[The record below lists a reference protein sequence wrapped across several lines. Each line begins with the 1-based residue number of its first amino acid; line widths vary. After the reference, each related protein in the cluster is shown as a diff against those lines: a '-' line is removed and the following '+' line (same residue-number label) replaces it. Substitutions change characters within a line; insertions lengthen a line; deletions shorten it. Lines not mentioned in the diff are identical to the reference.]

1 MVVERLIATPPELP
15 VVAGLAAISTT
26 PGNLV
31 ITAPPGSGKTTLVP
45 PLMAALVHGAG
56 LDMGAGAEGL
66 VGLQALARAEAGQPD
81 GPAPKVIVVQP
92 RRVAARAAA
101 RRIASLI
108 GEPVGGQV
116 GFRVRG
122 QTRPGSRIEM
132 VTPGVMLR
140 VLQRDPELAGV
151 GALII
156 DEIHERDLDTDLVTA
171 FALDVQETLRPDL
184 RIVAMSATV
193 AAERFAEL
201 LGGRVVDVPG
211 AIHPV
216 ETIDAVGPRA
226 LGDFGYGVAVS
237 RDFLT
242 HVARVTDDAVA
253 SRPSGRGSVLV
264 FMPGVGEIEK
274 MRALLAGAALP
285 VYALHGSL
293 PAREQDRVLA
303 GGEDRIIVAT
313 SVAESSLTVPGVNT
327 VVDSGL
333 AREPRFDPRTGISGL
348 VTVHASRA
356 RMTQRSG
363 RAGREGLGRAFR
375 CLSFARAVEF
385 SEPEILAG
393 DVTDATLQAAAWGNP
408 RMEGLRLLDDPS
420 PASAD
425 AAQRTLAA
433 LGAVEPG
440 GTVAPG
446 GAAESGS
453 AGFGRTNVPGTITRV
468 GRLLAELPLTPQ
480 LGRGLIEGARAVG
493 APTAAGVAALLSI
506 GVRARGADLAA
517 ELRTAIS
524 RADGEWTREKA
535 RLEKIATA
543 ALAASSRGEA
553 NADGGE
559 DGLAASGKAP
569 GSGRRREA
577 STADAALAAVVALAY
592 PTWIARRRG
601 KGYVLAG
608 GAGAVL
614 AEGSPLAGEEWLA
627 VAELGAAQGRAD
639 AVIRAAV
646 PLTQDDALAYG
657 SDMLTARVETAVH
670 GTKVTGRRIRS
681 LGAIE
686 LGSEPVALTRAE
698 IAQARAEEI
707 ARVGVGGLAWGEAAT
722 ALRRRMAF
730 LHDVVGEPWPDVS
743 DEALAERV
751 DEWLTPLL
759 GAGQPDLLAGL
770 RALLPWPEAA
780 RLDEL
785 APERIPTPTGS
796 ARVDY
801 SRHKPTARLK
811 LQEAF
816 GWVDTPTV
824 AGVPV
829 TLELLSPA
837 QRPLAIT
844 EDLASFWA
852 GPYAHVRAEMRGRY
866 PRHPWPEDPLT
877 AEPTRRAKPR
887 T

>member
-1 MVVERLIATPPELP
+1 MVERLIAEPPDLP
-15 VVAGLAAISTT
+15 VAAGLATIAAT

-45 PLMAALVHGAG
+45 PLMAALVRGDG
-56 LDMGAGAEGL
+56 LEHVAGAEGL
-66 VGLQALARAEAGQPD
+66 AGLQALARAEAGQAD

-184 RIVAMSATV
+184 RLVAMSATV

-201 LGGRVVDVPG
+201 LGGTVVDVPG

-237 RDFLT
+237 RNFLA
-242 HVARVTDDAVA
+242 HVARVVDDAVA

-274 MRALLAGAALP
+274 MRALLGGAALP

-363 RAGREGLGRAFR
+363 RAGRGGPGRAFR

-385 SEPEILAG
+385 SEPEILTG

-408 RMEGLRLLDDPS
+408 RMEGLRLLDHPS

-446 GAAESGS
+446 GAAASGRADS
-453 AGFGRTNVPGTITRV
+453 GRTSVPGTITRA
-468 GRLLAELPLTPQ
+468 GRILADLPLTPQ

-493 APTAAGVAALLSI
+493 VPTAAGVVALLSI

-517 ELRTAIS
+517 ELRAAIS
-524 RADGEWTREKA
+524 RADREWSRETK

-543 ALAASSRGEA
+543 ALAAGGAGET
-553 NADGGE
+553 NAAGGE
-559 DGLAASGKAP
+559 GGLSASGKAP

-577 STADAALAAVVALAY
+577 STADEALAAVVALAY

-614 AEGSPLAGEEWLA
+614 PEGSPLAGEEWLA

-657 SDMLTARVETAVH
+657 SDMLTARVDTAVH

-686 LGSEPVALTRAE
+686 LGSEPVSLTRTE

-730 LHDVVGEPWPDVS
+730 LHEAVGEPWPDVS

-816 GWVDTPTV
+816 GWVHTPTV

-887 T
+887 K